1 MPPSSPASVPQ
12 ATATTQNSRPPDP
25 DRACINLRWALAL
38 LDGLIVGGVKHLVL
52 SPGSRSTPVVLA
64 AQRRPAL
71 TLTPILDERSAA
83 FFALGLARASGRPVA
98 LLATSGSAPAHW
110 YPAVMEANEAGLPL
124 ILLSADRPPEL
135 RGWGANQTTDQTR
148 LFGVQVRDFF
158 DPGAPVDDPSVRRAL
173 TALGHRATA
182 RSLGRRPGPVHVNLP
197 FREPLVPRRAACEGD
212 SSRDWDTAPDGETV
226 LDGAKTPEAAASRR
240 AATAFPSTI
249 ASAPAPASSSTTAS
263 ALAAMDAAHLHE
275 SAHLIPENE
284 SPCHDF
290 HANPRPQALLSQLP
304 AGLQERLRGRGLIY
318 CGPDNP
324 RPGFP
329 AAVLRCAAALG
340 VPVLADPLSELRFL
354 SGLRCGQGA
363 RSDHGQEAT
372 TNSGQGVA
380 TNSGQAAATLG
391 SPSPLISRYKSL
403 VRNPAAARALRPD
416 WVLRFGRA
424 PISRTVLEW
433 LPGIPLILVDP
444 AERWSDPAHDL
455 ALPDSLHLDL
465 DPVALCTALTKAPPA
480 PADPDWL
487 ALWTRAEARLASLAA
502 DYLAQAPWCEA
513 QLITDLVT
521 QLPAG
526 EGLLC
531 ANSLPIRQFETWAG
545 TRNTPLTVFGNRGLS
560 GIDGQL
566 STLAGLN
573 AAGLPTTGLLGDLSF
588 LHDLSGLLLA
598 RELPR
603 PCILVNNGG
612 GRIFDYLPQHGLPG
626 FERLWR
632 TPQTLDLAALCQAF
646 GLQHRRVSDASA
658 WRAALAAGLAGERGL
673 IIEVMI
679 DAYQSQEVH
688 LQFRRR
694 VAETDLLG

>member
-1 MPPSSPASVPQ
+1 MSPSSHAPTPQTPA
-12 ATATTQNSRPPDP
+12 ATSTSREPDT

-38 LDGLIVGGVKHLVL
+38 LDGLIAGGVKHLVL

-158 DPGAPVDDPSVRRAL
+158 DPGAPVDDPAIRRAL
-173 TALGHRATA
+173 TALGLRAA
-182 RSLGRRPGPVHVNLP
+182 ALGQGRRPGPVHVNLS
-197 FREPLVPRRAACEGD
+197 FREPLVPRAECDPDGQH
-212 SSRDWDTAPDGETV
+212 SWDPHLDTVRLPHLAVGGQGETV
-226 LDGAKTPEAAASRR
+226 DPAPGSGPQTRELLPAASPLAQAGTERAPIAHHGT
-240 AATAFPSTI
+240 AATPGG
-249 ASAPAPASSSTTAS
+249 SARGRTVMTAPNQPPGH
-263 ALAAMDAAHLHE
+263 LA
-275 SAHLIPENE
+275 N
-284 SPCHDF
+284 
-290 HANPRPQALLSQLP
+290 LP
-304 AGLQERLRGRGLIY
+304 PGLGARLRGRGLIY

-340 VPVLADPLSELRFL
+340 VPVLADPLSELRF
-354 SGLRCGQGA
+354 GQVA
-363 RSDHGQEAT
+363 RTDFGQAAT
-372 TNSGQGVA
+372 TNFGQGVG
-380 TNSGQAAATLG
+380 TNPGQAEAPAV

-403 VRNPAAARALRPD
+403 IRNPAAARALRPD

-444 AERWSDPAHDL
+444 DERWSDPAHDL

-465 DPVALCTALTKAPPA
+465 DPVALCETLAADPPA

-487 ALWTRAEARLASLAA
+487 PLWSRAEARLASLAS

-513 QLITDLVT
+513 QIITDLVT
-521 QLPAG
+521 QFPAG

-545 TRNTPLTVFGNRGLS
+545 TRNAPLTVFGNRGLS

-612 GRIFDYLPQHGLPG
+612 GRICDYLPQHGLPG

-632 TPQTLDLAALCQAF
+632 TPQTLDLAALCHAF
-646 GLQHRRVSDASA
+646 GLKYRRVSDAPA

-694 VAETDLLG
+694 VAETDLLDK